1 MLSRFLPPQSYDIPA
16 RPSLPVDCTEHH
28 AGPALKCWCPS
39 PEAEGHHN
47 DQMERQQREA
57 ELRKAQAYIQKLQAD
72 IEELDV
78 FQKERQLFYNRELEE
93 IRRDTSEQVLT
104 LNLRVARLQKEFNK
118 IAKTQEKIAKE
129 YDDQIRK
136 LQRENE
142 ELVDAV
148 VLAISLSN

>member
-1 MLSRFLPPQSYDIPA
+1 MLSRFLPQSYDIPA
-16 RPSLPVDCTEHH
+16 RPSLPVNCTEHH
-28 AGPALKCWCPS
+28 AGPVLKCWCPS

-47 DQMERQQREA
+47 DKMERQQREA
-57 ELRKAQAYIQKLQAD
+57 ELRKAQAYIQKLL
-72 IEELDV
+72 EEFDV
-78 FQKERQLFYNRELEE
+78 FQKERQLFYNRQLEE
-93 IRRDTSEQVLT
+93 IKRDTSEQVLK
-104 LNLRVARLQKEFNK
+104 LNLRLARLNK

-136 LQRENE
+136 LRRENE